1 MHNVSDNKP
10 VLVVDIGNTNIVCA
24 IYLAGKAVWTAR
36 LFSSHQKTADEY
48 HAILSSML
56 AEMPVQTTGSEFP
69 VASAIRRE
77 NIAYIA
83 LGSVVPELTRVW
95 KHLFR
100 KYFPAELIEIN
111 ALSPL
116 GLKYKVKNP
125 SFIGSDLVAN
135 AFGAWHKYSS
145 SAIIIDLGTATTI
158 QVVGKSGSFEGAII
172 APGLKTGATNLFSS
186 AAQLYELEIVSP
198 PVLLGSNT
206 SEAVLSGIIHG
217 HAFML
222 ESFIQKL
229 KKQYFDHNPLLTILS
244 GGMADLIKP
253 LVPSA
258 DLVDKNLTT
267 DGFYLAMLKVIETR
281 LQGKNN

>member
-1 MHNVSDNKP
+1 MHNVSDSKP

-24 IYLAGKAVWTAR
+24 IYLAGKAVWSAR
-36 LFSSHQKTADEY
+36 LFSSYQKTADEY

-56 AEMPVQTTGSEFP
+56 AEMPVMGLGDEPYTGDPIS
-69 VASAIRRE
+69 RE
-77 NIAYIA
+77 SIHRIA

-100 KYFPAELIEIN
+100 KFFKAEVTEIN

-116 GLKYKVKNP
+116 GIKYKVKNP
-125 SFIGSDLVAN
+125 SFVGSDLVAN
-135 AFGAWHKYSS
+135 AFATWKKYGS
-145 SAIIIDLGTATTI
+145 SAIVIDLGTATTI
-158 QVVGKSGSFEGAII
+158 QVVGKDGTFEGAVI
-172 APGLKTGATNLFSS
+172 APGLKTGAANLFSS
-186 AAQLYELEIVSP
+186 AAQLYELEMVSP
-198 PVLLGSNT
+198 PVLLGTNT

-222 ESFIQKL
+222 ETFIQKL
-229 KKQYFDHNPLLTILS
+229 KRQYFDHQPMLTILS
-244 GGMADLIKP
+244 GGMADLLKP

-267 DGFYLAMLKVIETR
+267 DGFYLALKKVLESR
-281 LQGKNN
+281 